1 MTFSQGI
8 QQSWKYF
15 HELLNGSAGM
25 DNISNGGN
33 DLINDDNKDTASS
46 EVPTFE
52 EIKMSLNAMKNNK
65 ARGADNMPAELLK
78 YGGYEVV
85 RLIHKLIMDICEE
98 EYVPKEWR
106 KSNICPIYKKGDKQ
120 ECMN

>member
-1 MTFSQGI
+1 MAFSQGI

-15 HELLNGSAGM
+15 HELLNGSAGI
-25 DNISNGGN
+25 DDIRNGGN

-52 EIKMSLNAMKNNK
+52 EIKMSLKAMRNNK
-65 ARGADNMPAELLK
+65 APGADNMPAELLQ

-85 RLIHKLIMDICEE
+85 RLIHRLIMGIWEK

>member
-1 MTFSQGI
+1 MAFSQGI

-25 DNISNGGN
+25 YDIRNGGN

-52 EIKMSLNAMKNNK
+52 EIKMSLKAMKNNK
-65 ARGADNMPAELLK
+65 APGADNMPAELLK
-78 YGGYEVV
+78 YGGCEII
-85 RLIHKLIMDICEE
+85 RLIHRLIMDIWEKNMSQKNGGKVI
-98 EYVPKEWR
+98 YAPFIRKEISR
-106 KSNICPIYKKGDKQ
+106 NA
-120 ECMN
+120 